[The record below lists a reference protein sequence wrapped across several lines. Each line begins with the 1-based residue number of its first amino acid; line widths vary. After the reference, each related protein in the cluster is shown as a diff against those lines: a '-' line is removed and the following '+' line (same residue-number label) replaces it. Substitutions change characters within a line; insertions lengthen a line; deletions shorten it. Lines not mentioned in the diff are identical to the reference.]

1 MINSISNRTIKNNQ
15 KEIVI
20 LTKNNDIFLISEE
33 YVNILCI
40 PQSEYFY
47 TVKFNNNKYGIYNNS
62 KLYELVFNETL
73 SSWLLERIIKGIL
86 QFKILSFPSPFI
98 DYNRQNHYRSAYKDI
113 KKIYKDLIEAGINK
127 KLTMKEKLIIKLLV

>member
-1 MINSISNRTIKNNQ
+1 MINTISNRIIKNNQ

-20 LTKNNDIFLISEE
+20 LTKNNDVFLISEE

-47 TVKFNNNKYGIYNNS
+47 TVKLNDNEYGVYNNS

-73 SSWLLERIIKGIL
+73 SGWLLERIIKGIL

-98 DYNRQNHYRSAYKDI
+98 SFDKQNRYKHAYKDI
-113 KKIYKDLIEAGINK
+113 KEIYKDLIEAGINK

>member
-1 MINSISNRTIKNNQ
+1 MINTINNRIIKNNQ

-20 LTKNNDIFLISEE
+20 LTKNNDVFLISEE

-40 PQSEYFY
+40 PKSEYCY
-47 TVKFNNNKYGIYNNS
+47 TLKLNDNEYGIYNNS

-98 DYNRQNHYRSAYKDI
+98 SFDKQNRYRHAYKDI
-113 KKIYKDLIEAGINK
+113 KEIYKELIEAGINK